1 MLEWFGD
8 LSSGLMQ
15 AWQFS
20 LLFSAFLGV
29 VIGVIIGVIPG
40 LGPAMAIALAI
51 PLTYSLG
58 PLIAISLMLGIYK
71 GGTYGGS
78 ISAILINTPGTPAA
92 AATTLD
98 GYPLALKGQSGK
110 ALNIALL
117 GSVIGDA
124 IGIFFL
130 CILAQPLAAIAL
142 KFGPTELASLLL
154 FALTVIAALSG
165 SSLLKG
171 LIAAGLGMML
181 GTIGMDTIAGLTRFT
196 FGAIVLDDGLQII
209 PMVIG
214 LFAMAEIFKQA
225 EEIITRNN
233 GALLP
238 APASAADTTTSLPE
252 LKRCMPHFLTS
263 SVIGTA
269 IGALP
274 GTGSTTAAYLSY
286 AVARRRSRTPEEFG
300 KGSIEGL
307 AAAESG
313 NNAVCGGA
321 LIPMMTL
328 GIPGDVVTAI
338 LMSALTVHGI
348 HVGPLIFQNN
358 REFVFTIFGLLLLS
372 VIALYVVGKGS
383 IAIFRRMTVLPQAII
398 MPIVLTLCIVGAYST
413 NYSVLDVWV
422 MILFGLIGYLMTKLD
437 IPLPPLI
444 IAFVLT
450 PQWEQSM
457 RLALM
462 MSSGDFSVFLTKPIS
477 LGFLLLALVI
487 IVNVSRSSLRKYRT
501 QGRGTPS

>member
-1 MLEWFGD
+1 MIEWFAD
-8 LSSGLMQ
+8 LSSGFSQ

-20 LLFSAFLGV
+20 LLLSSILGVIVGV
-29 VIGVIIGVIPG
+29 VIGVVPG

-58 PLIAISLMLGIYK
+58 PLVAISLMLGIYK

-110 ALNIALL
+110 ALNIALIA
-117 GSVIGDA
+117 SVIGDA

-165 SSLLKG
+165 NSLLKG
-171 LIAAGLGMML
+171 LIAAGIGMLL
-181 GTIGMDTIAGLTRFT
+181 GTIGMDNVAGLTRFT
-196 FGAIVLDDGLQII
+196 FGFIALDDGLQII

-214 LFAMAEIFKQA
+214 LFAMAEILKQA
-225 EEIITRNN
+225 EQIVKHDK

-238 APASAADTTTSLPE
+238 APNTPSDNVATLPDI
-252 LKRCMPHFLTS
+252 KRCTPNFLTS

-286 AVARRRSRTPEEFG
+286 AVARRRSKNPEEFG

-372 VIALYVVGKGS
+372 VVALYFVGRAS
-383 IAIFRRMTVLPQAII
+383 IAAFRRMSLLPQAII
-398 MPIVLTLCIVGAYST
+398 MPIVLMLCIIGAYST
-413 NYSVLDVWV
+413 NYSLMDVWV
-422 MILFGLIGYLMTKLD
+422 MLLFGLIGYIMIKLD

-462 MSSGDFSVFLTKPIS
+462 MSSGDFTTFVTKPIS
-477 LGFLLLALVI
+477 LGFLLLTLFV
-487 IVNVSRSSLRKYRT
+487 IVNVARSSIRK
-501 QGRGTPS
+501 GRAIP

>member
-1 MLEWFGD
+1 MLAWLGD
-8 LSSGLMQ
+8 LTVGLEQ
-15 AWQFS
+15 AWQLQI
-20 LLFSAFLGV
+20 LLSALLGV
-29 VIGVIIGVIPG
+29 MIGVVIGVIPG

-51 PLTYSLG
+51 PLTYSMG

-98 GYPLALKGQSGK
+98 GYPLSLQGKSGK
-110 ALNIALL
+110 ALNVALL

-124 IGIFFL
+124 IGVFFL
-130 CILAQPLAAIAL
+130 CILAQPLAMIAL

-165 SSLLKG
+165 NSLLKG
-171 LIAAGLGMML
+171 LIAAGIGML
-181 GTIGMDTIAGLTRFT
+181 LATIGMDSVAGQSRFT
-196 FGAIVLDDGLQII
+196 FGSIALDDGLQII

-225 EEIITRNN
+225 EKVVTKNS

-238 APASAADTTTSLPE
+238 PPSIKSDASVTWPE
-252 LKRCMPHFLTS
+252 FKRCLPHFFNS
-263 SVIGTA
+263 SVVGTA
-269 IGALP
+269 VGALP
-274 GTGSTTAAYLSY
+274 GTGSTTAAYLAY
-286 AVARRRSRTPEEFG
+286 ALAKKRSKTPEEFG
-300 KGSIEGL
+300 KGSVEGL

-321 LIPMMTL
+321 LIPMLTL

-338 LMSALTVHGI
+338 LMSALTIHGI
-348 HVGPLIFQNN
+348 HVGPWIFQDN
-358 REFVFTIFGLLLLS
+358 RVFIFTIFGMLLLS
-372 VIALYVVGKGS
+372 VLALYAVGKGS
-383 IAIFRRMTVLPQAII
+383 IVIFRRMAVLPQAII
-398 MPIVLTLCIVGAYST
+398 MPIVFVLCVIGAYST
-413 NYSVLDVWV
+413 NYAMMDVWV
-422 MILFGLIGYLMTKLD
+422 MVFFGFIGYLMTKLD

-462 MSSGDFSVFLTKPIS
+462 MSSGDFSTFLTKPIS
-477 LGFLLLALVI
+477 LCFLLLAAFI
-487 IVNVSRSSLRKYRT
+487 IIRVSLSSYKRARAVT
-501 QGRGTPS
+501 VR